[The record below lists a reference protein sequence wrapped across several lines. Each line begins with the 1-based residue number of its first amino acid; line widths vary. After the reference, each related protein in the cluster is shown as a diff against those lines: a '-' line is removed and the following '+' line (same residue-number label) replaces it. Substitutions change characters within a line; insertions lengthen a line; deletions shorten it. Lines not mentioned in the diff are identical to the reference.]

1 MKTSLINFIDIEVM
15 VPWFFLRSNTND
27 GEKAKQ
33 YFMVLRTNECE
44 PSLIIRK
51 LVLTKDFVLYQKHGY
66 KHLKGYK
73 GMYLMG
79 TTFGLKIDTLNSV
92 LEIVDEKLR
101 EQLINK
107 TK

>member
-1 MKTSLINFIDIEVM
+1 MKTNLINFTDIEVI
-15 VPWFFLRSNTND
+15 VPRFFLRSNTND

-33 YFMVLRTNECE
+33 YFTVLRTNEFE

-92 LEIVDEKLR
+92 LEIVDKKLR